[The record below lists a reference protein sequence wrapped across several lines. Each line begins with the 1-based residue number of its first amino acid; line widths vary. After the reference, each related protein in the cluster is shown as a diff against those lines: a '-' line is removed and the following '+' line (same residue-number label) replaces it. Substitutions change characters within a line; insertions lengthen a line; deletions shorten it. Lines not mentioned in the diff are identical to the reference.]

1 MIDDDTV
8 ARSGRFHPAPA
19 HKIPCHGH
27 RFFRT
32 AVTTLWISPQE
43 SGIDLVAPDSNLR
56 EDGASRRAWAEE
68 EIAESPVIGRH
79 LWGGASMK
87 DDLNAVQ
94 HGIPPL
100 EARNFEAL
108 AASLKAISAVLLPG
122 TGRQRELEKAIAW
135 EKQRRAEAEV
145 RAQLRAQEE
154 RRSFVAMIDR
164 LDRGDGRDGVAVPRI
179 GTAAFRR
186 S

>member
-1 MIDDDTV
+1 
-8 ARSGRFHPAPA
+8 
-19 HKIPCHGH
+19 
-27 RFFRT
+27 
-32 AVTTLWISPQE
+32 
-43 SGIDLVAPDSNLR
+43 
-56 EDGASRRAWAEE
+56 
-68 EIAESPVIGRH
+68 
-79 LWGGASMK
+79 MK

-122 TGRQRELEKAIAW
+122 TDRQRELEKAIAW

-145 RAQLRAQEE
+145 RARLRAQEE

-164 LDRGDGRDGVAVPRI
+164 LVHKQAAKIAARQGIAIEETVEMVWRSLELGQLRFVGHNGSFLGIEPCGTPSERHVARE
-179 GTAAFRR
+179 ANRR
-186 S
+186 LMKVRRARPALTGAQWRN